1 MSKISKLSKAA
12 LKVSVRLVIYTLLVV
27 AVWFGVKEAYRF
39 GHDIFY
45 DQAVDAEPGRD
56 VVVTITEGM
65 EAKDVAKVLYNKG
78 LINNKLAYSLQEK
91 FFNYSVKAVTYT
103 LNSSQTI
110 RQLLQAINSGE
121 ENESGSKE
129 QNTSSSG
136 EKSN

>member
-1 MSKISKLSKAA
+1 MSKVSKLSKAA
-12 LKVSVRLVIYTLLVV
+12 LKVSVRLVIYTVLVV
-27 AVWFGVKEAYRF
+27 AIWFGVKEAYRF

-45 DQAVDAEPGRD
+45 DQAVDAKPGKE

-78 LINNKLAYSLQEK
+78 LINNKLAYSLQAK
-91 FFNYSVKAVTYT
+91 FFNYSVKVGTYT
-103 LNSSQTI
+103 LSTSQTI
-110 RQLLQAINSGE
+110 RQILQAINSGE

>member
-1 MSKISKLSKAA
+1 MSKVSKLSKAA
-12 LKVSVRLVIYTLLVV
+12 LKVSVRLVIYTVLVV
-27 AVWFGVKEAYRF
+27 AIWFGVREAYRF

-45 DQAVDAEPGRD
+45 DQAVDAKPGKE

-78 LINNKLAYSLQEK
+78 LINNKLAYSLQAK
-91 FFNYSVKAVTYT
+91 FFNYSVKAGTYT
-103 LNSSQTI
+103 LSTSQTI
-110 RQLLQAINSGE
+110 RQILQAINSGE
-121 ENESGSKE
+121 ENESSSKE

>member
-78 LINNKLAYSLQEK
+78 LINNKLAYSLQAK
-91 FFNYSVKAVTYT
+91 FFNYSVKAGTYT
-103 LNSSQTI
+103 LNSSHTI

-129 QNTSSSG
+129 QNISSSG

>member
-45 DQAVDAEPGRD
+45 DQAVDAEPRRD

-78 LINNKLAYSLQEK
+78 LINNKLAYSLQAK
-91 FFNYSVKAVTYT
+91 FFNYSVKAGTYT

-136 EKSN
+136 EKIN

>member
-12 LKVSVRLVIYTLLVV
+12 LKVSVRLVIYTLLFV

-78 LINNKLAYSLQEK
+78 LINNKLAYSLQAK
-91 FFNYSVKAVTYT
+91 FFNYSVKAGTYT

-136 EKSN
+136 EKIN